1 MAMAPGSAGRGDP
14 AGDAG
19 PGPPPPEQRDA
30 CPGTPL
36 VPPAMVLRESPFP
49 SRALAALD
57 GLAQGLLCPG
67 FWALNRLLDLQ
78 PTTAERARGRR
89 CCGCTGRALA
99 GLACAALLLLSL
111 PLTALGLLLWL
122 PAQAARRPFACHQA
136 VTAAALPP
144 WDLQQR
150 RSFTFVTANLCL
162 LPSGLAKFSNLGQTL
177 QRAAYAARQLAPEPP
192 SAHASLIPP
201 GHGEAGGYGGTLCGP
216 PRPHGEGGPRHY
228 GSVAVEVEGDAAE
241 HTPAGTAKLLPADA
255 SQRFPADLSERF
267 PADADFLCLQEVF
280 DAGAAAR
287 LRQQLAK
294 SFPHIVY
301 DVGARGLQGCGLKL
315 FGSGLFLAS
324 RYPLLAVQYHC
335 YPNGAREDALSAKGL
350 LSVQVLLACAQGQRV
365 VGYLSCTHLQAP
377 APDAAIRSEQ
387 LRLGLHWVQLFQ
399 DAHEEPGDIVAF
411 DVFCGDLN
419 FDNCSRG
426 DEPNQSHEIFKL
438 YRDPCRVGPKQD
450 EPWAMGTL
458 LDYLKIYEEP
468 VSTPENMKRTLS
480 QPGGRQQFLAGPI
493 LSSGQL
499 DPEAGDAW
507 QGRRVD
513 YVLYRPHRDNQPL
526 REEVERI
533 SFITQLASRSD
544 HLPVALRLAVGPRAP

>member
-1 MAMAPGSAGRGDP
+1 MEQPRLSLPGPAPLAAPDP
-14 AGDAG
+14 A
-19 PGPPPPEQRDA
+19 PPPTEQRDAAA

-36 VPPAMVLRESPFP
+36 VPPGMVLRESPFP
-49 SRALAALD
+49 SRPLAALD

-78 PTTAERARGRR
+78 PTTAERARGRG

-122 PAQAARRPFACHQA
+122 PTQAARRPFAYHHA
-136 VTAAALPP
+136 VAAAAPPP
-144 WDLQQR
+144 WDPRQR
-150 RSFTFVTANLCL
+150 RSFTFVSANLCL

-177 QRAAYAARQLAPEPP
+177 QRAAYVAQQLAPEPP
-192 SAHASLIPP
+192 GAHASLIPP
-201 GHGEAGGYGGTLCGP
+201 GHGEAGGYGGTLRSP
-216 PRPHGEGGPRHY
+216 PRPRGEGGPWHY
-228 GSVAVEVEGDAAE
+228 GSVVLEVEGDA
-241 HTPAGTAKLLPADA
+241 AGTAKLLPADA
-255 SQRFPADLSERF
+255 SRHFPADLSERF

-280 DAGAAAR
+280 DVGAAAR
-287 LRQQLAK
+287 LRQQLAG

-301 DVGARGLQGCGLKL
+301 DVGARGLRGCGLKL

-350 LSVQVLLACAQGQRV
+350 LSVQVLLGCARGQRV

-387 LRLGLHWVQLFQ
+387 LTLGLHWVQLFQ
-399 DAHEEPGDIVAF
+399 DAHEQRGDIVAF

-468 VSTPENMKRTLS
+468 VSTPENMKR
-480 QPGGRQQFLAGPI
+480 
-493 LSSGQL
+493 
-499 DPEAGDAW
+499 
-507 QGRRVD
+507 
-513 YVLYRPHRDNQPL
+513 
-526 REEVERI
+526 
-533 SFITQLASRSD
+533 
-544 HLPVALRLAVGPRAP
+544 